1 MRQSGVAKATG
12 DQFTLKQRPFAALA
26 AGVRF
31 LSNIQETSY
40 FFELTDAIDGGQQE
54 ANYQRYLKTPVGAKL
69 DAEGVNLYDV
79 LADKAFLSKQP
90 KGSLAQ
96 IYLEF
101 MSVEDLL
108 MDELLAAEIK
118 AKASTLKLNPSR
130 RRFMES
136 GIALHDVYHV
146 LTGYNRS
153 PIGEACVLTFT
164 AEQFSLRGVA
174 MIARGLGLREQI
186 RFPRMPV
193 LAMLEEAK
201 RIARDARWLAE
212 ADWREALARPI
223 DEVRKSFGVAA
234 PAKYLRW
241 QSPAT
246 PRQAPAG
253 LPHAA

>member
-40 FFELTDAIDGGQQE
+40 FFELTDAIDGAQQE
-54 ANYQRYLKTPVGAKL
+54 ANYQRYLKTPTGAKL

-79 LADKAFLSKQP
+79 LADNGFLSKQA
-90 KGSLAQ
+90 KGSLAHA
-96 IYLEF
+96 YLEF
-101 MSVEDLL
+101 MSVEDLY

-118 AKASTLKLNPSR
+118 ARASTLKLCPSR
-130 RRFMES
+130 RRFMEG
-136 GIALHDVYHV
+136 GIALHDIYHV

-153 PIGEACVLTFT
+153 PIGEACVLAFT

-174 MIARGLGLREQI
+174 IIARGLALREQI
-186 RFPRMPV
+186 RFPRMSA
-193 LAMLEEAK
+193 LAMVGEAK
-201 RIARDARWLAE
+201 RIARKARWLAE
-212 ADWREALARPI
+212 VDWREALARPI
-223 DEVRKSFGVAA
+223 DKVRKSLGVET
-234 PAKYLRW
+234 PAVYLRW

-246 PRQAPAG
+246 PPVPAS